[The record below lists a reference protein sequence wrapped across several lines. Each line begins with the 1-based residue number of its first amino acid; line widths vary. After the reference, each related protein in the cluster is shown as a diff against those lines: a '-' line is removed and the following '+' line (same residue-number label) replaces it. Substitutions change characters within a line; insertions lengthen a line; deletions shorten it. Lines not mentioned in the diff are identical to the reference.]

1 MLAIL
6 AFAAFATAV
15 TTPPTHWDAEDRRIV
30 GSVIRPC
37 LNKVLSNES
46 AARWAAG
53 WTADP
58 SMNFRVR
65 PRSDNT
71 VYRASMNIR
80 NSFDTRLR
88 CSVTVPAGDM
98 AGATA
103 QLDAMTVEG
112 FTSRK
117 EGHDWGFY
125 ESPSDTVPLF
135 TLAARANPDG
145 SVSVSIATYGM

>member
-1 MLAIL
+1 MPVIL
-6 AFAAFATAV
+6 ALAAFMTAQTV
-15 TTPPTHWDAEDRRIV
+15 PPTHWDAEDRRIV

-37 LNKVLSNES
+37 LNQIMSDES
-46 AARWAAG
+46 RARWAAG
-53 WTADP
+53 WTLDP
-58 SMNFRVR
+58 SMNFHVR

-71 VYRASMNIR
+71 EYRASMDIR

-88 CSVTVPAGDM
+88 CSVTVPAGDL

-112 FTSRK
+112 FTSRR

-125 ESPSDTVPLF
+125 ESPSHTVPLF
-135 TLAARANPDG
+135 TLAARANPNG